1 MKKLLFALVGLSM
14 LTFGAANA
22 QYKMTIHKTDNTTV
36 EIDLNDISEVTF
48 DQTEVAFEYEAV
60 DLGLES
66 GTLWASCNVGAQ
78 KPEDYGYYIAW
89 GETAP
94 HEEA

>member
-48 DQTEVAFEYEAV
+48 DQTEVAFEYHPKKQNEKRRKKMGV
-60 DLGLES
+60 GKKGCEGEEDKKQEQES
-66 GTLWASCNVGAQ
+66 ALTVLLF
-78 KPEDYGYYIAW
+78 KK
-89 GETAP
+89 
-94 HEEA
+94 